1 MKGFLESGVLQ
12 TQSPS
17 ESARESGE
25 MAFRLPD
32 TGVFVSEYNKKIFA
46 ATRMPERVKILDTTL
61 RDGEQTPNVALS
73 SEDKLKI
80 AQALDELG
88 VDIIEAGFPI
98 NSEGE
103 AEAVKRIA
111 AAGLKSEICALCRAT
126 KEDIDAALRCD
137 VDSVHIFLATSK
149 VHLEKKLRITQ
160 EEARERAV
168 KAVQYAKDHGL
179 VVEFSCEDG
188 TRTELE
194 FLNAVHTAIQEAGV
208 DRIDIPD
215 TVGVMTPPAMTQFV
229 AEVKKT
235 VKVPLAVHCHD
246 DFGMSVANSL
256 AGVLGGA
263 EEVHCTVNGLGER
276 AGNAALEEVVMGLQ
290 AFYNVKTNI
299 NTRKL
304 AFVSRLVSQLTGIVV
319 PPNKAIVGENAFS
332 HESGIHVHGVLS
344 ECSTYEPMRPEI
356 VGKERTIVVG
366 KHSGMHAVQNRLK
379 EYGLELSTEQMKEV
393 VSRVKKWAE
402 SGKKLDDAELLAVAY
417 DVLGQEAEPAIKLE
431 EFTVFTGLNF
441 TPTATVVLSIDGET
455 RRASETGVGPIDASL
470 SAIRS
475 AVSKNVVLKEFRL
488 EAITGGSN
496 ALCEV
501 TVKLGDSEDAELL
514 SLGKSVGSDIVTTSV
529 DAMIEALNR
538 LWHRKLSAVESKGKK
553 RAY

>member
-1 MKGFLESGVLQ
+1 MESVLMPTQ
-12 TQSPS
+12 TPS
-17 ESARESGE
+17 ESAKDPGESG
-25 MAFRLPD
+25 FRIPD
-32 TGVFVSEYNKKIFA
+32 AGMFVSEYNKQIYQ
-46 ATRMPERVKILDTTL
+46 ATRMPEIVKILDTTL

-98 NSEGE
+98 TSEGE
-103 AEAVKRIA
+103 ADAVKRIA
-111 AAGLKSEICALCRAT
+111 GAGLKAEICSLCRAST
-126 KEDIDAALRCD
+126 GDIDAALRCD

-149 VHLEKKLRITQ
+149 VHLEKKLKITK
-160 EEARERAV
+160 EEALEKAV
-168 KAVQYAKDHGL
+168 KSVRYAKDHGL
-179 VVEFSCEDG
+179 IAEFSCEDG
-188 TRTELE
+188 TRTDLE
-194 FLNAVHTAIQEAGV
+194 FLEVVHRAVEEAGV

-229 AEVKKT
+229 QEIRKT

-246 DFGMSVANSL
+246 DFGLSVANSL
-256 AGVLGGA
+256 AGILGGA
-263 EEVHCTVNGLGER
+263 EEIHCTINGLGER

-290 AFYNVKTNI
+290 AFYNVRTNV
-299 NTRKL
+299 NTRKM
-304 AFVSRLVSQLTGIVV
+304 AFVSRLVSQLTGVAV

-356 VGKERTIVVG
+356 VGKERSFVVG
-366 KHSGMHAVQNRLK
+366 KHSGHHAIQNKLT
-379 EYGLELSTEQMKEV
+379 EYGLELSHDQMKEV
-393 VSRVKKWAE
+393 VARVKKYAE

-417 DVLGQEAEPAIKLE
+417 DVMGQEGKPVIKLE

-441 TPTATVVLSIDGET
+441 TPTATVVLDIDGEL
-455 RRASETGVGPIDASL
+455 RRASETGVGPIDASV
-470 SAIRS
+470 SAIRK
-475 AVSKNVVLKEFRL
+475 AVSKNIVLNEFRL

-501 TVKLGDSEDAELL
+501 TVKLGDCEDAQLL

-529 DAMIEALNR
+529 DAMIEGLNR
-538 LWHRKLSAVESKGKK
+538 LWARKLTVQNGKEK
-553 RAY
+553 RRAY

>member
-1 MKGFLESGVLQ
+1 MESAVMQ
-12 TQSPS
+12 TPTPS
-17 ESARESGE
+17 EGAKDQADAG
-25 MAFRLPD
+25 FRIPD
-32 TGVFVSEYNKKIFA
+32 QGLFVSEYNKKIFA

-73 SEDKLKI
+73 SEDKMKI

-103 AEAVKRIA
+103 ADAVKKIA
-111 AAGLKSEICALCRAT
+111 GMGLKAEVCALCRANQT
-126 KEDIDAALRCD
+126 DIDAAISCD

-149 VHLEKKLRITQ
+149 SHLEKKLKITPEQ
-160 EEARERAV
+160 ALERATN
-168 KAVQYAKDHGL
+168 AVQYAKSHGL
-179 VVEFSCEDG
+179 VVEWSCEDG
-188 TRTELE
+188 TRTELDY
-194 FLNAVHTAIQEAGV
+194 LHKVHRTVEEAGA

-215 TVGVMTPPAMTQFV
+215 TVGVMTPLAMQHFV
-229 AEVKKT
+229 SEIRKNT
-235 VKVPLAVHCHD
+235 RVPLAVHCHD

-256 AGVLGGA
+256 AAVLGGA
-263 EEVHCTVNGLGER
+263 EEIHCTINGLGER

-290 AFYNVKTNI
+290 AFYNVRTNI
-299 NTRKL
+299 NSRKM
-304 AFVSRLVSQLTGIVV
+304 AFVSRLVSQLTGIPV

-356 VGKERTIVVG
+356 VGKERTFVVG
-366 KHSGMHAVQNRLK
+366 KHSGVHAVASKLK
-379 EYGLELSTEQMKEV
+379 EYGIELTQEQMREV
-393 VSRVKKWAE
+393 VARVKKYAE
-402 SGKKLDDAELLAVAY
+402 AGKKLDDAELLAVAY
-417 DVLGQEAEPAIKLE
+417 DVMGQEQEPAIKLE

-441 TPTATVVLSIDGET
+441 TPTATVVLNIDGET

-470 SAIRS
+470 SAIRA
-475 AVSKNVVLKEFRL
+475 AVSKNIVLKEFRL

-501 TVKLGDSEDAELL
+501 TVKLGDCEDAQLL

-529 DAMIEALNR
+529 DAMMEGLNR
-538 LWHRKLSAVESKGKK
+538 LWARKLSAQNGAQSKGKK
-553 RAY
+553 KAY

>member
-1 MKGFLESGVLQ
+1 MP
-12 TQSPS
+12 TQAPS
-17 ESARESGE
+17 ENARQTTEA
-25 MAFRLPD
+25 AFKIPD
-32 TGVFVSEYNKKIFA
+32 TGVFVSEYNKQIFA

-103 AEAVKRIA
+103 ADAVSRIA
-111 AAGLKSEICALCRAT
+111 GAGLKAEICALCRASPG
-126 KEDIDAALRCD
+126 DIDAALACD

-149 VHLEKKLRITQ
+149 THLEKKLKITQ
-160 EEARERAV
+160 EEARDKAV
-168 KAVQYAKDHGL
+168 ASVQYAKDHGL
-179 VVEFSCEDG
+179 IAEFSCEDG
-188 TRTELE
+188 TRTELG
-194 FLNAVHTAIQEAGV
+194 FLDVVHKAIQEVGV

-215 TVGVMTPPAMTQFV
+215 TVGVMTPTAMTQFV
-229 AEVKKT
+229 AEIKKS
-235 VKVPLAVHCHD
+235 VRVPLAVHCHD
-246 DFGMSVANSL
+246 DFGLSVANSL
-256 AGVLGGA
+256 AGILGGA
-263 EEVHCTVNGLGER
+263 EEIHCTVNGLGER

-299 NTRKL
+299 NTRKM
-304 AFVSRLVSQLTGIVV
+304 AFVSRLVSQLTGVAIQ
-319 PPNKAIVGENAFS
+319 PNKAIVGENAFS
-332 HESGIHVHGVLS
+332 HEAGIHVHGVMS

-356 VGKERTIVVG
+356 VGKERKFVIG
-366 KHSGMHAVQNRLK
+366 KHSGVHSVDNKLR
-379 EYGLELSTEQMKEV
+379 EYGLELDRDQMKEV
-393 VSRVKKWAE
+393 VTRVKKWAE

-417 DVLGQEAEPAIKLE
+417 DVMGQEAEPAIKLE

-441 TPTATVVLSIDGET
+441 TPTATVVLNIDGET
-455 RRASETGVGPIDASL
+455 RRASETGVGPIDASV
-470 SAIRS
+470 SAIKA
-475 AVSKNVVLKEFRL
+475 AVSKNIVLKEYRL

-501 TVKLGDSEDAELL
+501 TVKLGDCEDAQLL

-529 DAMIEALNR
+529 DAMIEGLNR
-538 LWHRKLSAVESKGKK
+538 LWVRKLSVSNGAEKK

>member
-1 MKGFLESGVLQ
+1 MESVLMPQ
-12 TQSPS
+12 PPS
-17 ESARESGE
+17 EYAKEPVDT
-25 MAFRLPD
+25 AFRIPD
-32 TGVFVSEYNKKIFA
+32 AGLFVSEYNKKIFSS
-46 ATRMPERVKILDTTL
+46 TRLPERVKILDTTL

-73 SEDKLKI
+73 TEDKLKI

-88 VDIIEAGFPI
+88 VDIIEAGFAV

-103 AEAVKRIA
+103 AEAIKMIA
-111 AAGLKSEICALCRAT
+111 NAGLKSEICSLCRASIA
-126 KEDIDAALRCD
+126 DVDAALACD

-149 VHLEKKLRITQ
+149 THLEKKLKITQ
-160 EEARERAV
+160 DQAIV
-168 KAVQYAKDHGL
+168 KAVESIQHAKDHGL
-179 VVEFSCEDG
+179 TVEFSDEDG

-194 FLNAVHTAIQEAGV
+194 FLHRMHKAIQEVGV

-215 TVGVMTPPAMTQFV
+215 TVGVMVPPAMTQFV
-229 AEVKKT
+229 SEIKKH

-246 DFGMSVANSL
+246 DFGLSVANSL

-263 EEVHCTVNGLGER
+263 EEVHVTVNGLGER

-290 AFYNVKTNI
+290 AFYNIKTNI
-299 NTRKL
+299 NSRKM
-304 AFVSRLVSQLTGIVV
+304 AFVSRLVSQLTGIAV

-344 ECSTYEPMRPEI
+344 DGSTYEPMRPEI
-356 VGKERTIVVG
+356 VGKERSFVVG
-366 KHSGMHAVQNRLK
+366 KHSGIHAVQNKLK
-379 EYGLELSTEQMKEV
+379 EYGIELTPDKTKEV
-393 VSRVKKWAE
+393 LAKIKKWAE

-417 DVLGQEAEPAIKLE
+417 DVMGEQVQPVIRLE

-441 TPTATVVLSIDGET
+441 TPTATVVLNIDGEV

-470 SAIRS
+470 SAIRA
-475 AVSKNVVLKEFRL
+475 AVSKNIVLKEYKL

-496 ALCEV
+496 ALCNV
-501 TVKLGDSEDAELL
+501 TVKLGDNEDAQLL

-529 DAMIEALNR
+529 DAMIEGLNR
-538 LWHRKLSAVESKGKK
+538 LWGRKLSLQNGNVK
-553 RAY
+553 RKAY

>member
-1 MKGFLESGVLQ
+1 M
-12 TQSPS
+12 
-17 ESARESGE
+17 
-25 MAFRLPD
+25 
-32 TGVFVSEYNKKIFA
+32 FVSDYNKEIFA
-46 ATRMPERVKILDTTL
+46 ATRMPELVKILDTTL

-73 SEDKLKI
+73 SDDKLKI

-88 VDIIEAGFPI
+88 VDIIEAGFAV

-103 AEAVKRIA
+103 ADAIKKIA
-111 AAGLKSEICALCRAT
+111 GAGLKAEICSLCRAST
-126 KEDIDAALRCD
+126 SDIDAALKCD

-149 VHLEKKLRITQ
+149 VHLEKKLRITR
-160 EEARERAV
+160 EEARDKAV
-168 KAVQYAKDHGL
+168 VSVQYAKDHGL
-179 VVEFSCEDG
+179 IAEFSCEDG

-194 FLNAVHTAIQEAGV
+194 FLDVVHKAIQEVGV

-229 AEVKKT
+229 AEIKKS

-246 DFGMSVANSL
+246 DFGLSVANSL
-256 AGVLGGA
+256 AGILGGA
-263 EEVHCTVNGLGER
+263 EEIHCTINGLGER
-276 AGNAALEEVVMGLQ
+276 AGNAALEEVVMGLL

-299 NTRKL
+299 NSRKM
-304 AFVSRLVSQLTGIVV
+304 AFVSRLVSQLTGIAV

-356 VGKERTIVVG
+356 VGKERTFVVG
-366 KHSGMHAVQNRLK
+366 KHSGVHAIQNKLR
-379 EYGLELSTEQMKEV
+379 EYGLELNPDQMKEV
-393 VSRVKKWAE
+393 VTRVKKWAE

-417 DVLGQEAEPAIKLE
+417 DVMGQEAEPAIKLE

-441 TPTATVVLSIDGET
+441 TPTATVVLSIDGEV
-455 RRASETGVGPIDASL
+455 RRASETGVGPIDASM
-470 SAIRS
+470 SAMRA
-475 AVSKNVVLKEFRL
+475 AVSKNIVLQEYRL

-501 TVKLGDSEDAELL
+501 TVKLGDCEDAKLL

-529 DAMIEALNR
+529 DAMVEGLNR
-538 LWHRKLSAVESKGKK
+538 LWHRKLNANVGKEK
-553 RAY
+553 RRAY

>member
-1 MKGFLESGVLQ
+1 MSTQ
-12 TQSPS
+12 TPS
-17 ESARESGE
+17 ENAKETG
-25 MAFRLPD
+25 D
-32 TGVFVSEYNKKIFA
+32 TGFKIPDKGMFVSEYNKQIFA
-46 ATRMPERVKILDTTL
+46 ATRMPERIKILDTTL

-88 VDIIEAGFPI
+88 VDIIEAGFAI

-103 AEAVKRIA
+103 ADAIKKISG
-111 AAGLKSEICALCRAT
+111 AGLKAEICSLCRAS
-126 KEDIDAALRCD
+126 KADIDAALACD

-149 VHLEKKLRITQ
+149 SHLEKKLKITP
-160 EEARERAV
+160 EEALDRGAT
-168 KAVQYAKDHGL
+168 AVQYGKDHGL
-179 VVEFSCEDG
+179 IVEFSCEDG
-188 TRTELE
+188 TRTDLD
-194 FLNAVHTAIQEAGV
+194 FLHKMHKTVEQVGV

-215 TVGVMTPPAMTQFV
+215 TVGVMTPPAMQQFV
-229 AEVKKT
+229 SEIRKQT
-235 VKVPLAVHCHD
+235 RVPLAVHCHD
-246 DFGMSVANSL
+246 DFGLSVANSL
-256 AGVLGGA
+256 AGILGGA
-263 EEVHCTVNGLGER
+263 EEVHCTINGLGER
-276 AGNAALEEVVMGLQ
+276 AGNAALEEVVMGLN

-299 NTRKL
+299 NSRKM
-304 AFVSRLVSQLTGIVV
+304 AFVSRLVSQLTGISV

-356 VGKERTIVVG
+356 VGKERTFVVG
-366 KHSGMHAVQNRLK
+366 KHSGVHAIQNKLK
-379 EYGLELSTEQMKEV
+379 EYGIELEHDQMKEV
-393 VSRVKKWAE
+393 VARVKKYAE

-417 DVLGQEAEPAIKLE
+417 DVMGQEEEPAIKLE

-441 TPTATVVLSIDGET
+441 TPTATVMLNIDGEA

-470 SAIRS
+470 SAIRT
-475 AVSKNVVLKEFRL
+475 AVSKNIVLQEFRL

-501 TVKLGDSEDAELL
+501 TVKLGDCEDAQLL

-529 DAMIEALNR
+529 DAMIEGLNR
-538 LWHRKLSAVESKGKK
+538 LWARKLSVQNGAGQKGKK

>member
-1 MKGFLESGVLQ
+1 MESVLMS
-12 TQSPS
+12 TQPPS
-17 ESARESGE
+17 ENAGE
-25 MAFRLPD
+25 QTEAGFRIPD
-32 TGVFVSEYNKKIFA
+32 KGMFVSEYNKEIFS
-46 ATRMPERVKILDTTL
+46 ATRMPERIKILDTTL

-88 VDIIEAGFPI
+88 VDIIEAGFPV

-103 AEAVKRIA
+103 ADAVKHISG
-111 AAGLKSEICALCRAT
+111 AGLNAEICGLCRASQG
-126 KEDIDAALRCD
+126 DLDAALACD

-149 VHLEKKLRITQ
+149 THLEKKLKLTQ
-160 EEARERAV
+160 EQVLDKAV
-168 KAVQYAKDHGL
+168 TAVQYAKAHGL
-179 VVEFSCEDG
+179 VVEFSDEDG
-188 TRTELE
+188 TRTELD
-194 FLNAVHTAIQEAGV
+194 FLHRMHKGVQEAGV

-215 TVGVMTPPAMTQFV
+215 TVGVMTPSAMQQFV
-229 AEVKKT
+229 SEIKKN
-235 VKVPLAVHCHD
+235 VRVPLAVHCHD
-246 DFGMSVANSL
+246 DFGLSVANSL

-263 EEVHCTVNGLGER
+263 EEIHCTINGLGER
-276 AGNAALEEVVMGLQ
+276 AGNAALEEVVLSLQ

-304 AFVSRLVSQLTGIVV
+304 AFVSRLVSQLTGVPV

-344 ECSTYEPMRPEI
+344 ESSTYEPMRPEI
-356 VGKERTIVVG
+356 VGKERTFVVG
-366 KHSGMHAVQNRLK
+366 KHSGVHAVQNKLK
-379 EYGLELSTEQMKEV
+379 EYGLELELDQMKEV
-393 VSRVKKWAE
+393 VARVKKYAE

-417 DVLGQEAEPAIKLE
+417 DVMGQEGEPAIKLD

-441 TPTATVVLSIDGET
+441 TPTATVVLNIDGES

-470 SAIRS
+470 SAIRT
-475 AVSKNVVLKEFRL
+475 AVSKDIELKEFRL

-501 TVKLGDSEDAELL
+501 TVKLGDSKDAQLL
-514 SLGKSVGSDIVTTSV
+514 TLGKSVGSDIVTTSV
-529 DAMIEALNR
+529 DAMIEGLNR
-538 LWHRKLSAVESKGKK
+538 LWVRKLNVQNGAGRKEKK

>member
-1 MKGFLESGVLQ
+1 MQ
-12 TQSPS
+12 TPTPS
-17 ESARESGE
+17 ESARDEAGTG
-25 MAFRLPD
+25 FQIPD
-32 TGVFVSEYNKKIFA
+32 KGMFVSEYNKQIFA
-46 ATRMPERVKILDTTL
+46 ATRMPERIKILDTTL

-73 SEDKLKI
+73 SEDKMKI

-103 AEAVKRIA
+103 ADAVKRIA
-111 AAGLKSEICALCRAT
+111 GMGLKAEICALCRASQA
-126 KEDIDAALRCD
+126 DIDAALSCD
-137 VDSVHIFLATSK
+137 ADSVHIFLATSK
-149 VHLEKKLRITQ
+149 SHLEKKLRMTPEQ
-160 EEARERAV
+160 ALERAV
-168 KAVQYAKDHGL
+168 SAVQYAKSHGL
-179 VVEFSCEDG
+179 TVEWSCEDG
-188 TRTELE
+188 TRTDLD
-194 FLNAVHTAIQEAGV
+194 FLHEVHRAVEDAGV

-215 TVGVMTPPAMTQFV
+215 TVGVMTPPAMQQFV
-229 AEVKKT
+229 AEIKKKT
-235 VKVPLAVHCHD
+235 RVPLAVHCHD

-263 EEVHCTVNGLGER
+263 EEVHCTINGLGER
-276 AGNAALEEVVMGLQ
+276 AGNAALEEVVLGLQ
-290 AFYNVKTNI
+290 AFYDVRTNI
-299 NTRKL
+299 NSRKM
-304 AFVSRLVSQLTGIVV
+304 AFVSRLVSQLTGIAV

-356 VGKERTIVVG
+356 VGKERTFVVG
-366 KHSGMHAVQNRLK
+366 KHSGVHAVSNKLK
-379 EYGLELSTEQMKEV
+379 EYGLELTQDQMKEV
-393 VSRVKKWAE
+393 VARVKKYAE
-402 SGKKLDDAELLAVAY
+402 AGKKLDDAELLAVAY
-417 DVLGQEAEPAIKLE
+417 DVMGQEEEPAIRLE

-441 TPTATVVLSIDGET
+441 TPTATVVLNIDGET

-470 SAIRS
+470 SAIRT
-475 AVSKNVVLKEFRL
+475 AVSKNIVLKEFRL

-501 TVKLGDSEDAELL
+501 TVKLGDCEDAQLL

-529 DAMIEALNR
+529 DAMMEGLNR
-538 LWHRKLSAVESKGKK
+538 LWARKLSVQNGAQAKGKK

>member
-1 MKGFLESGVLQ
+1 LESVLEMPTQ
-12 TQSPS
+12 TPS
-17 ESARESGE
+17 GTAKETVEP
-25 MAFRLPD
+25 AFRIPD
-32 TGVFVSEYNKKIFA
+32 KGMFVSDYNREIFA
-46 ATRMPERVKILDTTL
+46 ATRMPEVVKILDTTL

-73 SEDKLKI
+73 ADDKLKI

-88 VDIIEAGFPI
+88 VDIIEAGFAV

-103 AEAVKRIA
+103 ADAIKKIA
-111 AAGLKSEICALCRAT
+111 GAGLKAEICSLCRASPA
-126 KEDIDAALRCD
+126 DIDAAIKCD

-149 VHLEKKLRITQ
+149 VHLEKKLKITR
-160 EEARERAV
+160 EEAMDKAV
-168 KAVQYAKDHGL
+168 TAVQYAKDHGL
-179 VVEFSCEDG
+179 IAEFSCEDG
-188 TRTELE
+188 TRTGLDFLE
-194 FLNAVHTAIQEAGV
+194 VVHKAIQEVGV

-229 AEVKKT
+229 TEIKKH

-246 DFGMSVANSL
+246 DFGLSVANSL
-256 AGVLGGA
+256 AGILGGA
-263 EEVHCTVNGLGER
+263 EEIHCTINGLGER

-299 NTRKL
+299 NSRKM
-304 AFVSRLVSQLTGIVV
+304 AFVSRLVSQLTGIAV

-356 VGKERTIVVG
+356 VGKERTFVVG
-366 KHSGMHAVQNRLK
+366 KHSGVHAIQNKLR
-379 EYGLELSTEQMKEV
+379 EYGLELNTDQMKEV
-393 VSRVKKWAE
+393 VTRVKKWAE

-417 DVLGQEAEPAIKLE
+417 DVMGQEAEPAIKLE

-441 TPTATVVLSIDGET
+441 TPTATVVLNIDGEV
-455 RRASETGVGPIDASL
+455 RRASETGVGPIDASM
-470 SAIRS
+470 SAMRA
-475 AVSKNVVLKEFRL
+475 AVSKNIVLQEYRL

-501 TVKLGDSEDAELL
+501 TVKLGDCEDAKLL

-529 DAMIEALNR
+529 DAMVEGLNR
-538 LWHRKLSAVESKGKK
+538 LWQRKLSASVGKEK
-553 RAY
+553 RRAY

>member
-1 MKGFLESGVLQ
+1 MESVLMP
-12 TQSPS
+12 TQAPS
-17 ESARESGE
+17 ESAKETVE
-25 MAFRLPD
+25 PAFRIPD

-46 ATRMPERVKILDTTL
+46 ATRMPERIRILDTTL

-73 SEDKLKI
+73 SDDKLKV

-103 AEAVKRIA
+103 ADAVKRIA
-111 AAGLKSEICALCRAT
+111 AGGLKAEICALCRAST
-126 KEDIDAALRCD
+126 ADIDAALACD

-149 VHLEKKLRITQ
+149 VHLEKKLKITQ
-160 EEARERAV
+160 EEARDKAV
-168 KAVQYAKDHGL
+168 MAVQYAKDHGL
-179 VVEFSCEDG
+179 IAEFSCEDG

-194 FLNAVHTAIQEAGV
+194 FLNVVHKAIQEVGV

-229 AEVKKT
+229 AEVKKS
-235 VKVPLAVHCHD
+235 VKVPIAVHCHD
-246 DFGMSVANSL
+246 DFGLSVANSL

-290 AFYNVKTNI
+290 AFYNVRTNI
-299 NTRKL
+299 NTRKM
-304 AFVSRLVSQLTGIVV
+304 AFVSRLVSQLTGIAV
-319 PPNKAIVGENAFS
+319 PPNKAIIGENAFS

-344 ECSTYEPMRPEI
+344 ESSTYEPMRPEL
-356 VGKERTIVVG
+356 VGKERTFVMG
-366 KHSGMHAVQNRLK
+366 KHSGVHAVQNKLM
-379 EYGLELSTEQMKEV
+379 EYGLELNHDQMKEV
-393 VSRVKKWAE
+393 VARVKKWAE

-417 DVLGQEAEPAIKLE
+417 DVMGQEEEPAIKLE

-441 TPTATVVLSIDGET
+441 TPTATVVLNIGGEN
-455 RRASETGVGPIDASL
+455 RRASETGVGPIDASV

-475 AVSKNVVLKEFRL
+475 AVSKNIVLKEYRL

-501 TVKLGDSEDAELL
+501 TVKLGDSEDAQLL

-529 DAMIEALNR
+529 DAMIEGLNR
-538 LWHRKLSAVESKGKK
+538 LWARKLSVQNGKQKK

>member
-1 MKGFLESGVLQ
+1 MPTQ
-12 TQSPS
+12 TPS
-17 ESARESGE
+17 ESARDE
-25 MAFRLPD
+25 MEIAFKIPE
-32 TGVFVSEYNKKIFA
+32 TGMFVSEYNKKIFA
-46 ATRMPERVKILDTTL
+46 STRMPERIKILDTTL

-88 VDIIEAGFPI
+88 VDIIEAGFAV

-103 AEAVKRIA
+103 ADAIKRIA
-111 AAGLKSEICALCRAT
+111 GAGLNSEICSLCRAS
-126 KEDIDAALRCD
+126 KSDIDAAIKCD

-149 VHLEKKLRITQ
+149 VHLEKKLKITQ
-160 EEARERAV
+160 EEAKEKAV
-168 KAVQYAKDHGL
+168 TSVQYAKDHGL
-179 VVEFSCEDG
+179 IAEFSCEDG
-188 TRTELE
+188 TRTDLS
-194 FLNAVHTAIQEAGV
+194 FLDVVHRAIEEVGV

-215 TVGVMTPPAMTQFV
+215 TVGVMTPPAMMQFV
-229 AEVKKT
+229 AEIRKNT
-235 VKVPLAVHCHD
+235 KVPLAVHCHD
-246 DFGMSVANSL
+246 DFGLSVANSL

-263 EEVHCTVNGLGER
+263 EEIHATINGLGER

-299 NTRKL
+299 NTRKM
-304 AFVSRLVSQLTGIVV
+304 AFVSRLVSQLTGIAV

-356 VGKERTIVVG
+356 VGKERTFVVG
-366 KHSGMHAVQNRLK
+366 KHSGVHAIQNKLK
-379 EYGLELSTEQMKEV
+379 EYGLELPPDQMKETV
-393 VSRVKKWAE
+393 ARVKKYAE

-417 DVLGQEAEPAIKLE
+417 DVIGQEAEPVIKLE

-441 TPTATVVLSIDGET
+441 TPTATVILNIDGES

-470 SAIRS
+470 NAMRA
-475 AVSKNVVLKEFRL
+475 AVSKNIVLKEFKL

-501 TVKLGDSEDAELL
+501 TVKLGDCEDAMLL

-529 DAMIEALNR
+529 DAMVEGLNR
-538 LWHRKLSAVESKGKK
+538 LWGRKLSAQNGTAGKK
-553 RAY
+553 KAY